1 MSDTATPPD
10 PVTALKEI
18 ARLLE
23 RGGGE
28 VRKAVAFRRAAEALL
43 ALDPAQR
50 AARDRDRSWSDLPGI
65 GATTARVIAQASDG
79 LVPDYLADMR
89 AAAADFEAEAG
100 PLLRA
105 LRGDL
110 HAHTD
115 ASDGYAP
122 LADMVAAARDLG
134 HEYLAVTDHSPHLT
148 VARGLDAGR
157 LRAQRAEIAALNL
170 TVAPFRILSGIETD
184 ILDDGALDQEP
195 ALLAELD
202 VVVASVHSKLRMD
215 ADAMTRRLVAAVA
228 NPRTD
233 VLGHVTGR
241 LLTGGRGA
249 RPPSTFD
256 ADVVFEACRH
266 FGVALEINARPER
279 LDPPDDLLSL
289 AAEAGCLFAIDTDAH
304 APGQLEWASHGV
316 RKALAAGIEAD
327 RIVNTWPAERL
338 LAWSATRRG

>member
-148 VARGLDAGR
+148 VARGR
-157 LRAQRAEIAALNL
+157 
-170 TVAPFRILSGIETD
+170 
-184 ILDDGALDQEP
+184 
-195 ALLAELD
+195 
-202 VVVASVHSKLRMD
+202 
-215 ADAMTRRLVAAVA
+215 TR
-228 NPRTD
+228 D
-233 VLGHVTGR
+233 M
-241 LLTGGRGA
+241 
-249 RPPSTFD
+249 
-256 ADVVFEACRH
+256 
-266 FGVALEINARPER
+266 
-279 LDPPDDLLSL
+279 
-289 AAEAGCLFAIDTDAH
+289 
-304 APGQLEWASHGV
+304 APGESH
-316 RKALAAGIEAD
+316 R
-327 RIVNTWPAERL
+327 
-338 LAWSATRRG
+338 